1 MDGTVKFHKVSSWE
15 SCLMGWFMNIYEY
28 LGHVWPT
35 AGPASWHEIPFCATR
50 ATCLQDARCSFNII
64 LGMRNSLR
72 LPSGWKLR
80 IAGDRSKL
88 WGRLPHSHR
97 CTQWYTMCERRF
109 SLSSEWKDWKDT
121 NLASRARAS
130 CTAGNGPGGLMVQT
144 AVVFTNCWGLCRH
157 VDALQSS
164 YGFACTVLKNLKMQ
178 GQNQVPHWAIN
189 RSTHTS
195 RWATVK

>member
-109 SLSSEWKDWKDT
+109 SLSSEWKDWNDT

-130 CTAGNGPGGLMVQT
+130 CTAGKVLVVWWYKLLSCSQT
-144 AVVFTNCWGLCRH
+144 AEVFADTSTPYSPAMALLARSSRISRCRDKTKCH
-157 VDALQSS
+157 IES
-164 YGFACTVLKNLKMQ
+164 
-178 GQNQVPHWAIN
+178 
-189 RSTHTS
+189 
-195 RWATVK
+195 